1 MVCDSGLHKSAECL
15 GGADGIPDA
24 VVRNAASGLRQ
35 RTAAGLIGRPRC
47 PRCQAWVTTDG
58 RCNNPKC
65 PRDGQSVVNRTEY
78 NLLMRCSAGTLDEA
92 TVGDVEDASYQMAY
106 EGFLMGPDQNPYPE
120 DDDRYVAFNQGG
132 LKGTQDLEA
141 DGGMVESERMSA
153 KKVDELL
160 NQYAVNRSPNR
171 RRDFE
176 WVEDIDTWAYDTPDD
191 VWDMVFESHPA
202 DDVAIMA
209 TPVRKFSELAEEIEA
224 ASPEDVENPTD
235 TLYAPVPDEARAL
248 GIVGQHLDQIGPAS
262 DVEGAR
268 KIQAELQ
275 VAIAQAREGRWDS
288 VLDLVGAQFDNGG
301 GGRVKIVNVSPWP
314 PGVDLRWAALPA
326 AAVRSWRRHAS
337 IVVKK
342 MSKPSV
348 RILFEEREPEEWREQ
363 WVRPAVSLGPAEP
376 PEPFEENIELIDQYE
391 RLGFNNGPQHY
402 PARTY
407 KVQLA
412 MPPGESLTFDVLT
425 RKAEDRLKEAE
436 AQVVSKGDVEPV
448 ILEVERRPDGTAWVT
463 ARFDVV
469 RTKPV
474 W

>member
-1 MVCDSGLHKSAECL
+1 
-15 GGADGIPDA
+15 
-24 VVRNAASGLRQ
+24 
-35 RTAAGLIGRPRC
+35 
-47 PRCQAWVTTDG
+47 
-58 RCNNPKC
+58 
-65 PRDGQSVVNRTEY
+65 
-78 NLLMRCSAGTLDEA
+78 
-92 TVGDVEDASYQMAY
+92 
-106 EGFLMGPDQNPYPE
+106 
-120 DDDRYVAFNQGG
+120 
-132 LKGTQDLEA
+132 
-141 DGGMVESERMSA
+141 
-153 KKVDELL
+153 
-160 NQYAVNRSPNR
+160 
-171 RRDFE
+171 
-176 WVEDIDTWAYDTPDD
+176 
-191 VWDMVFESHPA
+191 
-202 DDVAIMA
+202 
-209 TPVRKFSELAEEIEA
+209 
-224 ASPEDVENPTD
+224 
-235 TLYAPVPDEARAL
+235 
-248 GIVGQHLDQIGPAS
+248 
-262 DVEGAR
+262 
-268 KIQAELQ
+268 
-275 VAIAQAREGRWDS
+275 
-288 VLDLVGAQFDNGG
+288 
-301 GGRVKIVNVSPWP
+301 
-314 PGVDLRWAALPA
+314 
-326 AAVRSWRRHAS
+326 
-337 IVVKK
+337 VKK